1 MEKDDAKKTKK
12 ITQDSKKIK
21 NDSVKKSKD
30 LNETVKKTVKKG
42 AEKAIN
48 EVKEVAVKEVEE
60 LTNTQKCKYC
70 GKYFDKGMIICP
82 NCRRR
87 CKKNSMD
94 ILFFVILGVV
104 FLFLILLFY
113 FVNTH
118 IVTKE
123 TYESY
128 TQKCTFVSYEDLVR
142 IPKIYLEKDVIVV
155 GRVVSVEG
163 YNDGLYNNM
172 DITLDLN
179 LFEDGAENLVTIHF
193 EDKTYE
199 KGFID
204 GDIVKVYGEYSTI
217 SGNKPIIMAKYIDLN
232 N

>member
-1 MEKDDAKKTKK
+1 MEKDDAKKVIEDGKKLKKKTTKK
-12 ITQDSKKIK
+12 
-21 NDSVKKSKD
+21 VKD
-30 LNETVKKTVKKG
+30 LNETVKKTVKKDVDKVIKEVKD
-42 AEKAIN
+42 AAVN
-48 EVKEVAVKEVEE
+48 EVQD

-70 GKYFDKGMIICP
+70 GKYFDKGMTICP

-87 CKKNSMD
+87 NKRNSMD
-94 ILFFVILGVV
+94 ILFFVMIGVV

-118 IVTKE
+118 IISKE

-142 IPKIYLEKDVIVV
+142 IPKTYLDKDVTVV
-155 GRVVSVEG
+155 GQVVKVEG

-179 LFEDGAENLVTIHF
+179 LFEDGSESLVTVHF
-193 EDKTYE
+193 EDRSYE

-204 GDIVKVYGEYSTI
+204 GDIVKIYGEYSTI
-217 SGNKPIIMAKYIDLN
+217 SGNKPVIMAKYIDLN